1 MQKDAPPLPLA
12 LLHTYPTERTKR
24 RTHEKQHQTAD
35 QRSEG
40 PPDRGRAGT
49 AQRYLRLLIIHKT
62 PTALP
67 PADYRLLLRQMQWM
81 ETQLK
86 ELAGSQSTD
95 ENREQLDYTLQL
107 LNSTVLLMQGAMLPR
122 TFSPFTPNTPDG
134 KEVNPYGGFAD

>member
-1 MQKDAPPLPLA
+1 MKNTIKQ
-12 LLHTYPTERTKR
+12 RTKEVKVR
-24 RTHEKQHQTAD
+24 LT
-35 QRSEG
+35 EG
-40 PPDRGRAGT
+40 ELARLNDNVALTGLSRE
-49 AQRYLRLLIIHKT
+49 QYLRLLIIHKT
-62 PTALP
+62 PAALP